1 MLVVAVCLWVVPAR
15 VLCWRDV
22 PWLLLYPL
30 VYLVYVFAR
39 GEMVGLYPYPFID
52 VLVLGYGAALLNSI
66 GLFAAYALAAGVFVG
81 LKSALA
87 RQA

>member
-1 MLVVAVCLWVVPAR
+1 M
-15 VLCWRDV
+15 
-22 PWLLLYPL
+22 
-30 VYLVYVFAR
+30 FAR

-66 GLFAAYALAAGVFVG
+66 GLFTAYALAAGVFVG

-87 RQA
+87 RRA